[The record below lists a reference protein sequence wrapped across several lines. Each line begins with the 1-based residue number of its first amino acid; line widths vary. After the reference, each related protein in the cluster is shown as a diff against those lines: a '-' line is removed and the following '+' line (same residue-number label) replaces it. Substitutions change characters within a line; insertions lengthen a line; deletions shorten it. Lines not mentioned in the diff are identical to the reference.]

1 MIYICLMTFQNY
13 SMTSTLLENNT
24 NCKVSFS
31 DSKFYEVLFC
41 TVYLYTKTSIRVT
54 NIDMFPK
61 CELSENSEIKL

>member
-24 NCKVSFS
+24 NCK
-31 DSKFYEVLFC
+31 FYEVLFC

-54 NIDMFPK
+54 NVDMFPK